1 MGIRYVWRDGE
12 FRELNSGEPLLT
24 EAEKKGPLSIPMI
37 TPTFPAYESPI
48 DGRMITTRHERRE
61 DMKRNNCVEA
71 GDAGLSPTGG
81 KLKNKA
87 FCAKRGLQVSEEF
100 RD

>member
-1 MGIRYVWRDGE
+1 MGIRYVWRDGG
-12 FRELNSGEPLLT
+12 FKNVATGEPLLT
-24 EAEKKGPLSIPMI
+24 EEEKSGPISLPMI
-37 TPTFPAYESPI
+37 TPTMPAYQSPI
-48 DGRMITTRHERRE
+48 DGRWIETRNARRE

-87 FCAKRGLQVSEEF
+87 FCAKRGLQVSEEY
-100 RD
+100 R